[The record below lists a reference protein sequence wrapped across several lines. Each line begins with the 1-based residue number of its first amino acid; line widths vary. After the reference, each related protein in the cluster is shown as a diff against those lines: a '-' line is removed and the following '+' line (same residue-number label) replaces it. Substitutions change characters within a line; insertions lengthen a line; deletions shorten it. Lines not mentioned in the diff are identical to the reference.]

1 MRALG
6 GSGELHPDDLFGHV
20 LAAGE
25 CAETAETPGNTGL
38 KSDARLFA
46 VIAHVNTGFDLF
58 ADHMGGCDL
67 HLTSPLGGIDW
78 LAGFLADQ
86 QV

>member
-1 MRALG
+1 MRPLN
-6 GSGELHPDDLFGHV
+6 GSGELHPDDLFGHA

-38 KSDARLFA
+38 TDARLF

-58 ADHMGGCDL
+58 ADHMAAAIS
-67 HLTSPLGGIDW
+67 TSPAHPAVSIGCRLPV
-78 LAGFLADQ
+78 DQ

>member
-1 MRALG
+1 MCRNR
-6 GSGELHPDDLFGHV
+6 SETGEHS
-20 LAAGE
+20 
-25 CAETAETPGNTGL
+25 L
-38 KSDARLFA
+38 KSGARLFA

-58 ADHMGGCDL
+58 ADHMVGCDL
-67 HLTSPLGGIDW
+67 HLTSPPGGIDW